1 MQTSTE
7 SFLSVAKTLRFQS
20 SLLKLNA
27 SDKNNQ
33 SKIIGPLLV
42 PMPDENSPM
51 KTTPRTPKPE
61 GGPQALKE
69 SHKSNSNWQQ
79 SKLVPNVQ
87 PRSVQSLVNI
97 FLPLPPPYSLP
108 GDILGL
114 NQIIPRVAGACFRF
128 DCRSAPGHRCCG
140 SV

>member
-1 MQTSTE
+1 MQNVVKTVSLKEDKLQEESSPQCSIEVQTST
-7 SFLSVAKTLRFQS
+7 AKTLSFQS
-20 SLLKLNA
+20 SLLKVNE
-27 SDKNNQ
+27 SDKNSQ
-33 SKIIGPLLV
+33 SKIIRPLLV
-42 PMPDENSPM
+42 PMPYEKSPM
-51 KTTPRTPKPE
+51 KSTPRTPKPE
-61 GGPQALKE
+61 VGPQAIKE

-114 NQIIPRVAGACFRF
+114 N
-128 DCRSAPGHRCCG
+128 
-140 SV
+140 